1 VPGFDEKE
9 LSIEVSDQTLKVSG
23 ERTETTVAAEKR
35 FRFRERPERKFERRF
50 DLPREADTEH
60 IEAVFEKGVLQV
72 HVPRRQTVSPH
83 KVEISKGRAL

>member
-1 VPGFDEKE
+1 
-9 LSIEVSDQTLKVSG
+9 
-23 ERTETTVAAEKR
+23 VAAETR
-35 FRFRERPERKFERRF
+35 FRFRERLERRFERRF

-60 IEAVFEKGVLQV
+60 IKAVFEKGVLPV